1 MNKNTLKRIDE
12 IYYEHQLS
20 NGLKVII
27 IPKKDFNTSS
37 FYLGFPY
44 GSLDSKQMDSYGNVY
59 HDPLGI
65 AHFLEHKLFEN
76 NNGLDIMRVF
86 SALGASVNAFTS
98 HNETVYLFSSNTNVK
113 KSLQLLLDFVFKL
126 EITEESV
133 DKEKGIIEQ
142 ELRMYAQ
149 MPEQR
154 LILET
159 FKSLYNTHPIRNDIG
174 GTIDSVQ
181 SITKEALEAVFARNY
196 HPANAVLICI
206 SPIAPKRIL
215 QIIEDRMNIKTYDH
229 FLSPK
234 RYLDQE
240 FKAVA
245 RAHYEFKMDIQAS
258 KMTYAFKLSNL
269 STDPLLN
276 LKNEWILRLFL
287 ELIFSPLNPE
297 YQKWLENQHIH
308 DYFGY
313 EVELNTEYGFVLF
326 FGETEDI
333 ETFKFLIDHAI
344 DSFNESLLEGFVG
357 LIRRNQSSLIRSLN
371 HHDDYAMGM
380 MRSLFN
386 KISFEKQYEIL
397 NQINVDDLK
406 DLNKMLMSCDRSIVF
421 MKKNRN
427 L

>member
-27 IPKKDFNTSS
+27 IPKKDFKTSS

-44 GSLDSKQMDSYGNVY
+44 GSLDSKQIDAFGNVY
-59 HDPLGI
+59 QDPLGI

-98 HNETVYLFSSNTNVK
+98 HNETVYLFNSNTNIK

-126 EITEESV
+126 EITKESV
-133 DKEKGIIEQ
+133 EKEKGIIEQ

-154 LILET
+154 LVLET
-159 FKSLYNTHPIRNDIG
+159 FKSLYKTHPIRNDIG
-174 GTIDSVQ
+174 GTIDSIH
-181 SITKEALEAVFARNY
+181 SISKEALETVFARNY
-196 HPANAVLICI
+196 HPSNAVLVCI
-206 SPIAPKRIL
+206 SPIAPQRIL
-215 QIIEDRMNIKTYDH
+215 KVIEDRMNIKTFDP
-229 FLSPK
+229 FLNPK
-234 RYLDQE
+234 RHLDLEPQT
-240 FKAVA
+240 VD
-245 RAHYEFKMDIQAS
+245 RAYYEFKMDIQAS
-258 KMTYAFKLSNL
+258 KMTYAFKLSNM

-276 LKNEWILRLFL
+276 LKNEWKLRLFL
-287 ELIFSPLNPE
+287 ELIFSPLNPD
-297 YQKWLENQHIH
+297 YQKWLEDQHIH

-326 FGETEDI
+326 FGETENVEI
-333 ETFKFLIDHAI
+333 FKFLIDNAI
-344 DSFNESLLEGFVG
+344 DSFNESLLEGFLG
-357 LIRRNQSSLIRSLN
+357 LIRRSQSSLIRSLN
-371 HHDDYAMGM
+371 QHDDYAMGM
-380 MRSLFN
+380 MRSIFN
-386 KISFEKQYEIL
+386 TISFEKQFEIL
-397 NQINVDDLK
+397 DQINADELK
-406 DLNKMLMSCDRSIVF
+406 DLNIMLKSCDRSIVF